1 MGDQPDIM
9 SAIRQIAA
17 ERKIDFDEI
26 VNAIKQAIKA
36 GFKREY
42 AMEHLDLLEV
52 EFDPQKG
59 HIAVLANKKVVK
71 KVTDDSAEISVKD
84 AQAIN
89 KKLKEGDSVLID
101 ITPSGDFGRIA
112 AQTSRQI
119 ILQKLR
125 EAEKDAAI
133 KEITAKMGS
142 IETITIH
149 RFTQDGEVLAE
160 LNKARA
166 VMPKSEQIG
175 AEYYRVG
182 SRIKVLLKAI
192 EEDTRGKYI
201 LISRSDPDFLREL
214 FRMEV
219 PEIDSGT
226 VEIVSIARE
235 EGSRSKVAV
244 KSNSSGVDP
253 LGACIG
259 QKGVRINAISNE
271 LRIGA
276 IEEKLDIILW
286 DEDIKTYLMNAI
298 RPAEAIDVDIV
309 NEKEKHAV
317 IIVPDEQ
324 LSLAIGK
331 DGQNVRLSHKLTGWK
346 LDIASESEYKAKKV
360 ESKSETKSKAKSEG
374 KKEEKVKK
382 VKAEKPAKK
391 AVSKK
396 TATKKVVTKKAPAK
410 KATKAKAVAPKKKA
424 AAKKAKK

>member
-42 AMEHLDLLEV
+42 GMEHLDLLEV

-133 KEITAKMGS
+133 REIKEKMGS

-360 ESKSETKSKAKSEG
+360 ESKSKAKSED

-396 TATKKVVTKKAPAK
+396 TATKKVATKKAPAK

-424 AAKKAKK
+424 TAKKAKK

>member
-17 ERKIDFDEI
+17 ERKIDIEEI
-26 VNAIKQAIKA
+26 LNAIKQAVKA

-42 AMEHLDLLEV
+42 GMENMDLLEV
-52 EFDPQKG
+52 DFDPQKG
-59 HIAVLANKKVVK
+59 HIAVFAKKKVVK
-71 KVTDDSAEISVKD
+71 KVQDDSSEISLKD

-89 KKLKEGDSVLID
+89 KKYQEGDEVLVD

-133 KEITAKMGS
+133 REINEKMGT

-166 VMPKSEQIG
+166 VMPKKEQIG

-271 LRIGA
+271 LRIGS

-298 RPAEAIDVDIV
+298 RPAEAIDVEIV
-309 NEKEKHAV
+309 DEKERHAI

-346 LDIASESEYKAKKV
+346 LDIESETEHK
-360 ESKSETKSKAKSEG
+360 
-374 KKEEKVKK
+374 EKVKANKVVKKEVKPKK
-382 VKAEKPAKK
+382 VKKEKAVKEKAVKKAIKKTDTKKTSAKK
-391 AVSKK
+391 
-396 TATKKVVTKKAPAK
+396 TT
-410 KATKAKAVAPKKKA
+410 KATSPKKKA